1 MSDALESSSSA
12 AASPPASPPVS
23 PTVDWVPLADHPRG
37 AGIAAFAARSFL
49 GAADPAQLVV
59 RYWAA
64 GDGPATRV
72 RVEATF
78 GARAEGPP
86 GHAHGGSMA
95 AVLDEALGV
104 AAWIAHRPAVAAH
117 LAVDFRAPIP
127 LGTTARVEP
136 AIVAAD
142 ARKARVTGRLL
153 ALDGTVFA
161 EATGVFVF
169 VDAARHG
176 GTFRGGGA

>member
-1 MSDALESSSSA
+1 MSGSSA
-12 AASPPASPPVS
+12 TPAPA
-23 PTVDWVPLADHPRG
+23 DWLPLADHPRG

-59 RYWAA
+59 RYLAA
-64 GDGPATRV
+64 GGGVDTRL

-104 AAWIAHRPAVAAH
+104 AAWIAHRPAVAAR

-127 LGTTARVEP
+127 LGTTASVEP
-136 AIVAAD
+136 VIVQAD
-142 ARKARVTGRLL
+142 ARKARVTGRLVG
-153 ALDGTVFA
+153 ADGVVFA
-161 EATGVFVF
+161 EADGVFVF
-169 VDAARHG
+169 VDPARHG